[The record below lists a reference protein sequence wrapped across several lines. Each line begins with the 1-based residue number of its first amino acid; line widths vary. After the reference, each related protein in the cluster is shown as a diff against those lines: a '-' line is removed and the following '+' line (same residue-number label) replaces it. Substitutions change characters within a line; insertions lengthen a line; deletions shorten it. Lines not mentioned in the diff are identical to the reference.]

1 MKRAI
6 TFLLVILF
14 LISCSDLSERDKKR
28 VNSALADSLTNKTES
43 WKVDMNLIESGK
55 LRVDLLAPYSSTVQ
69 LNQGTET
76 RFTGPVRISVFDTSG
91 VRVTTID
98 CQKAVF
104 HSQNRIFEFFNN
116 VIVKTDQKRTLRT
129 EYLKWIQNNH
139 NIQTNDY
146 VTITTPTDS
155 IAGYGLKGTDDLK
168 SYSISKVT
176 GRVSVE

>member
-6 TFLLVILF
+6 TCLLVVLF
-14 LISCSDLSERDKKR
+14 LISCSDLSERDRSR
-28 VNSALADSLTNKTES
+28 VNSALADSLTSKTES
-43 WKVDMNLIESGK
+43 WNVDMNLIESGK
-55 LRVDLLAPYSSTVQ
+55 LRVDLSSPYSSTVQ
-69 LNQGTET
+69 LNRGTET
-76 RFTGPVRISVFDTSG
+76 HFKGPVHIAVFDTSG
-91 VRVTTID
+91 NKVTSIS

-104 HSQNRIFEFFNN
+104 KSAEKIFEFFNN
-116 VIVKTDQKRTLRT
+116 VIVKTNQKRTLRT
-129 EYLKWIQNNH
+129 EYLKWVQNNH

-168 SYSISKVT
+168 AYSITKVT